1 MGTLNVILFST
12 PLGGI
17 IFVLLFTVFI
27 FFGIVS
33 ISEKIKAEKESFL
46 KPKKLTLDNAGLHYH
61 VVAIDGEKIQ
71 LKMLVTGGV
80 NDLPLSEEK
89 KEEISMYLTENDSG
103 PDYWFENSNIET
115 SMRQYGKIFRVINK
129 GGGLGFVAYN

>member
-1 MGTLNVILFST
+1 METLSITLLHVPYAGIAVIVVIAL
-12 PLGGI
+12 
-17 IFVLLFTVFI
+17 VV
-27 FFGIVS
+27 FFGLVS
-33 ISEKIKAEKESFL
+33 VSEKINAEKESFS

-61 VVAIDGEKIQ
+61 VVAVDGEKIQ
-71 LKMLVTGGV
+71 LKMLVMGST

-89 KEEISMYLTENDSG
+89 KEEICMYLTENDSG

-115 SMRQYGKIFRVINK
+115 SLRQYGKIFRVINK